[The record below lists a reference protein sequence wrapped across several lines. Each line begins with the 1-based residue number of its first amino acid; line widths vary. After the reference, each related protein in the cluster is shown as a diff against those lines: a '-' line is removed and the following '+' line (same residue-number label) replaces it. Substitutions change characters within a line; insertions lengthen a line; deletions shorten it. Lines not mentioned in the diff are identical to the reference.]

1 MNGDVETIHVAF
13 GRSRAETIC
22 DALRSLGCKERVI
35 GLPNDLSLGPI
46 DPPDP
51 DVRQKWIRST
61 LRCKPHDA
69 MRETEEPWTEATS
82 SAVYPI
88 YWVCMND
95 AFEQASFL
103 EFAHR
108 MTGRLFDIVDA
119 TGLDFVTA
127 RHVGTPWSLGLMA
140 PEDIVAS
147 GVYDRR
153 RSLSL
158 AEIAAASD
166 RWSRL
171 RQENA
176 PLRIVKDGILVS
188 VPLTYFD
195 TVLIDQAVTDWEV
208 AARLIGRTLSSL
220 ASDINPPARSA
231 SDILLFGRVL
241 ALGESGAL
249 DVTGPGPD
257 MRNYKVRKAND
268 RQLA

>member
-1 MNGDVETIHVAF
+1 MMNGDVETIHVVF
-13 GRSRAETIC
+13 GCARAETIRN
-22 DALRSLGCKERVI
+22 ALRVLGSKERVI

-46 DPPDP
+46 NPPDP
-51 DVRQKWIRST
+51 DVRQEWIKSS
-61 LRCKPHDA
+61 LRCEPHDD
-69 MRETEEPWTEATS
+69 MREAEKPWTEATS
-82 SAVYPI
+82 SDVYPI

-95 AFEQASFL
+95 AFEHASFL

-108 MTGRLFDIVDA
+108 MTGRPFDIVDA

-127 RHVGTPWSLGLMA
+127 RNVRMPWSLGLMA

-153 RSLSL
+153 RSLAL
-158 AEIAAASD
+158 AEIAAASE

-171 RQENA
+171 REENA

-188 VPLTYFD
+188 APLTYFD
-195 TVLIDQAVTDWEV
+195 TFLINQAATDWEV
-208 AARLIGRTLSSL
+208 AAKLIGRTMNSL
-220 ASDINPPARSA
+220 AFDMDPPGRSP

-241 ALGESGAL
+241 ALGEGGAL

-257 MRNYKVRKAND
+257 MRNYKVRKTNK
-268 RQLA
+268 R